1 MVGGFIS
8 RKAIAAVTSVI
19 IACTMLASC
28 GDSSSAADTRSS
40 SQAVSSSADTNSSS
54 SLNISD
60 NSSSA
65 PAEETTT
72 TASSSI
78 PAAETSVEAV
88 WTPEDLS
95 TFVETELR
103 GKPIADAQEILK
115 QRLGAD
121 TDKWKVTS
129 SGKYTTY
136 KQDLKIGIRVN
147 NHVFTTVW
155 FEEYEKGGVVNPK
168 GKALGFYSYF
178 SSKVAAEG
186 AEEFINKTL
195 KEEGYQIDK
204 STFASRW
211 LTSKGMVSF
220 GAMADK
226 GDKGKLGMAYWA
238 PLPNTQQ

>member
-60 NSSSA
+60 NSSSE

-72 TASSSI
+72 TASSSV
-78 PAAETSVEAV
+78 PAAETSAEAV
-88 WTPEDLS
+88 WTPEDFS

-103 GKPIADAQEILK
+103 GKPIEDAKQILK
-115 QRLGAD
+115 QRIGAD
-121 TDKWKVTS
+121 PDKWKVTK
-129 SGKYTTY
+129 GKDYTLY
-136 KQDLKIGIRVN
+136 EQELDVGIRVC

-155 FEEYEKGGVVNPK
+155 FEDDENTGTINLT
-168 GKALGFYSYF
+168 GKAIGFYSYF
-178 SSKVAAEG
+178 SSKVGAEG

-195 KEEGYQIDK
+195 KEEGYQHDK

-220 GAMADK
+220 GAISIKDTH
-226 GDKGKLGMAYWA
+226 KLAMAYWA